1 MRIALLFL
9 GAALLCFCGCRSRLV
24 QTDSPR
30 SDPDGA
36 KVEVVAVQYVPPV
49 GTMEDLTVEI
59 LLHNRGSRPVTFVG
73 AELNGAPLPPIR
85 GRTQE
90 VLQAFDV
97 EGLPVR
103 RSFPKP
109 VAGVRWWQFYPSA
122 TLQANGFAAFQ
133 VNFAGRARP
142 SRLELTTA
150 DGAILSA
157 AVSAYYPVVRRI
169 VHLGVTGD
177 GGRIS
182 VAHSAGEPPTSVR
195 LNGAAVPFR
204 ALRPAD
210 AGRAGAVIA
219 APPRPIREGEPL
231 LVELGFADGVRCF
244 GLGRA
249 LRGIFTVAPDGWNE
263 SRALPEAVRNR
274 YGFDEGLR
282 VGRLPLDAVCDDA
295 RAGVCGASSRE
306 LVGARCA
313 RFRAKSQELC
323 GVDICTALQPSSWN
337 IYAPLAD
344 AVLLKP
350 YKMHW
355 GANAA
360 RFIGEEVAFLGEKVA
375 AVAPRPAV
383 WIPERFREGCEL
395 EGTEFEMLA
404 WSALL
409 QGVRGIRIHHW
420 MNDRREPFAGNPGL
434 AEAVVRFNAALNR
447 KRRILESLVPAGML
461 TVLGGSVQVLEGWCA
476 DEGTLLLVR
485 NLDYETGIDRKSRV
499 RRHPFGARRKLDV
512 PILYMPPP
520 WLKVERAVDSLSGEV
535 LKMGRKGDSLRITL
549 PELTDFRL
557 IYLPNAVR

>member
-73 AELNGAPLPPIR
+73 AELNGVPLPPIR
-85 GRTQE
+85 GKTQE

-244 GLGRA
+244 GLVRA

-282 VGRLPLDAVCDDA
+282 IGRLPLDAVCDDA

-313 RFRAKSQELC
+313 RFRAKPQELC
-323 GVDICTALQPSSWN
+323 GVDICTALHRPRGISTRPSPMPSSSSRTRCTGVQTRR
-337 IYAPLAD
+337 ASLARRSHF
-344 AVLLKP
+344 L
-350 YKMHW
+350 
-355 GANAA
+355 A
-360 RFIGEEVAFLGEKVA
+360 R
-375 AVAPRPAV
+375 R
-383 WIPERFREGCEL
+383 
-395 EGTEFEMLA
+395 
-404 WSALL
+404 S
-409 QGVRGIRIHHW
+409 
-420 MNDRREPFAGNPGL
+420 RRL
-434 AEAVVRFNAALNR
+434 R
-447 KRRILESLVPAGML
+447 
-461 TVLGGSVQVLEGWCA
+461 
-476 DEGTLLLVR
+476 
-485 NLDYETGIDRKSRV
+485 RV
-499 RRHPFGARRKLDV
+499 RRCGF
-512 PILYMPPP
+512 
-520 WLKVERAVDSLSGEV
+520 
-535 LKMGRKGDSLRITL
+535 
-549 PELTDFRL
+549 
-557 IYLPNAVR
+557 PNASVRGANWRERSSRCWRGVRSCRVCAASASTTG